1 MLFFKLVTSLKFRD
15 VNTVNMPEV
24 SCSVD
29 VSPSVLMSLFR
40 TSGSDL
46 FLLIIVF
53 RHVFMPRG
61 NLFGHNLCFAKF

>member
-1 MLFFKLVTSLKFRD
+1 
-15 VNTVNMPEV
+15 
-24 SCSVD
+24 
-29 VSPSVLMSLFR
+29 MSLFR